1 MQKSFIMTAFGKDR
15 PGIAAQ
21 VSQLIYENGCNLEDS
36 RMTRLA
42 DEFAIIL
49 LLSGNGDDLEDQL
62 SKGCRRLEK
71 EKGISAFL
79 RPVRSKDVEARK
91 PFSSHILHIEGADQ
105 AGIVYKISK
114 YLSDNHVNISNL
126 ESRMKY
132 SPESGMPIYTMKM
145 EIEIPDDASLNEIEN
160 GLIRIGDELNLEIG
174 GMGNR

>member
-1 MQKSFIMTAFGKDR
+1 MEKRFIMTAFGKDR

-21 VSQLIYENGCNLEDS
+21 VSELIYENRCNLEDS

-49 LLSGNGDDLEDQL
+49 LLSGQRDDLEDQL

-79 RPVRSKDVEARK
+79 RPVGSKEAEPKK
-91 PFSSHILHIEGADQ
+91 PCSSHTLHIEGIDQ

-114 YLSDNHVNISNL
+114 YLSDSHVNISNL

-132 SPESGMPIYTMKM
+132 SPESGVPVYTMKM
-145 EIEIPDDASLNEIEN
+145 EIEVPDELSLKELKK
-160 GLIRIGDELNLEIG
+160 GLTRIGDELHLDIVL
-174 GMGNR
+174 